1 MSATGCIFCRIAK
14 GELSA
19 EVVHEDAEVVAFRD
33 VNPQAPVHVLVVPR
47 RHVSSLDGLSEAD
60 ESLAGKLLLAVRS
73 IARSEGVADD
83 GFRVVVNSGERAGQ
97 TVDHL
102 HVHLLGGRRMT
113 WPPG

>member
-1 MSATGCIFCRIAK
+1 MSGSGCIFCRISE
-14 GELSA
+14 GELPA
-19 EVVHEDAEVVAFRD
+19 EMVHEEAELVAFRD
-33 VNPQAPVHVLVVPR
+33 LNPQAPVHVLVVPR
-47 RHVSSLDGLSEAD
+47 RHVSSLDGLGDAD

-73 IARSEGVADD
+73 IARSEGLADD

-102 HVHLLGGRRMT
+102 HFHLLGGRRLT